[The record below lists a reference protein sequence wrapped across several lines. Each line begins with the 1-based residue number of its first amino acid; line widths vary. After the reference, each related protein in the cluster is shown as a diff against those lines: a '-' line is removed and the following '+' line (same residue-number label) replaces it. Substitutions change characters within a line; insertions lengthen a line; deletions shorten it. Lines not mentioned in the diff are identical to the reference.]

1 MINLDASARPTFD
14 SLLHNSRGTV
24 FPECFYSFLHNYV
37 SSINDLPPVQTV
49 HPSVDGTP
57 NPNAPPSSISS
68 NTSFN
73 RAGTTVDPPTANSSH
88 AALPND
94 SDRRI
99 ERIWA
104 DYESIEPYI
113 MVENVDE
120 TIMDVKVEYGSSAM
134 PYKPF
139 QVSMSSLRPCIVL
152 NECRKYY
159 LSNFVYPTTHQSC
172 NRPRLPAVTLRQKV
186 SSNRAIRLMFFLTLG
201 CRRPCSDYSGY
212 CHRPLPQLLS
222 P

>member
-1 MINLDASARPTFD
+1 MLNLDPSARPTFD
-14 SLLHNSRGTV
+14 TLLHNSRGTV

-37 SSINDLPPVQTV
+37 SSINELPPVQTV
-49 HPSVDGTP
+49 PPSVVGTP

-73 RAGTTVDPPTANSSH
+73 RAGTTVDPPTANSSSH
-88 AALPND
+88 AALPNE

-113 MVENVDE
+113 MVENVNE

-134 PYKPF
+134 PHKPF
-139 QVSMSSLRPCIVL
+139 QVRTSSLRPCIIL
-152 NECRKYY
+152 N
-159 LSNFVYPTTHQSC
+159 TQ
-172 NRPRLPAVTLRQKV
+172 
-186 SSNRAIRLMFFLTLG
+186 
-201 CRRPCSDYSGY
+201 
-212 CHRPLPQLLS
+212 
-222 P
+222 